1 MKISDSFQ
9 SITNDANQY
18 ALLSA
23 LILATLVFVVVLKRR
38 AIRQSWLNIKTRF
51 CLNRLGLKH
60 ISNFRCPDGLGDHFI
75 IDRLLMRPDG
85 ISVIVFKQYPGIIF
99 CADNIDEWSQILEG
113 KSYKFK
119 NPLIDLEHQVN
130 AVSACIPGVAVNG
143 YLFFDHQAFFPKG
156 HPERVIQLNTIPQSL
171 KKDKRAPTENS
182 VEPAWEKLRSLITK

>member
-1 MKISDSFQ
+1 MEISDSFL
-9 SITNDANQY
+9 SMTNDVNQY

-23 LILATLVFVVVLKRR
+23 LILATLAFVVVLNRR
-38 AIRQSWLNIKTRF
+38 VIRQLWLNIKTRF

-60 ISNFRCPDGLGDHFI
+60 ISNFRCADGLGDYFI
-75 IDRLLMRPDG
+75 IDRLLMRPNG

-119 NPLIDLEHQVN
+119 NPLIDLECQIN
-130 AVSACIPGVAVNG
+130 AVSACIPGVPVNG

-171 KKDKRAPTENS
+171 KRDKRVSTENS
-182 VEPAWEKLRSLITK
+182 VESAWEKLRGLK